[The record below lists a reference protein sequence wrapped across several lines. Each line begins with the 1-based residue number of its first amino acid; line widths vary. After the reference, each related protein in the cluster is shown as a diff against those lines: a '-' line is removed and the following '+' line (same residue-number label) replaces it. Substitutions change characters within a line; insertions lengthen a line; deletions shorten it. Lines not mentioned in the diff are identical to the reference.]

1 MVLSGDAFGYIS
13 RNGHPT
19 TSLIPFLVVYHFHDR
34 DYNNV
39 FILSCLNSLC
49 SSLCHYLSSP
59 VFMSEEGLLS
69 SATSE
74 KTEPMRSSLPD
85 ITGYFLL
92 EGTSGGL

>member
-19 TSLIPFLVVYHFHDR
+19 TSLISFLVVYHHDR
-34 DYNNV
+34 DFNNV
-39 FILSCLNSLC
+39 FILLCLNSLC
-49 SSLCHYLSSP
+49 SRLCHYLFSS
-59 VFMSEEGLLS
+59 VCMSEEGLLS

-74 KTEPMRSSLPD
+74 KAEPMRSSLPD

-92 EGTSGGL
+92 GGTSGGL